1 MHGICSPEIVVQIVR
16 YFRQI
21 QFLLILGIITFS
33 ACVDD
38 NYNDIDTSLIYD
50 AEASLPLGNTNPML
64 SEILDTIDLIPIPEW
79 VDKDKASFFLYDSVY
94 YYSPG
99 RIDVS
104 TSGFFS
110 LDPFQN
116 DTIEISS
123 LMFRTNVIN
132 GIPATI
138 DLQLYFTDSTGIVLD
153 SLYSTGPLRI
163 EPAMVDSIGNVTA
176 SYEISELD
184 IYLSDDKID
193 SISNS
198 QNIEVSAVII
208 IPDSSQGTVAF
219 TSSQEIYIQV
229 GIRVGFKIVIS
240 DGN

>member
-1 MHGICSPEIVVQIVR
+1 MKILYRNNQV
-16 YFRQI
+16 
-21 QFLLILGIITFS
+21 FLLLSLLALFS
-33 ACVDD
+33 CVDD

-99 RIDVS
+99 RINVS
-104 TSGFFS
+104 TSAYFL

-132 GIPATI
+132 GIPAEI
-138 DLQLYFTDSTGIVLD
+138 DLQLYFTDSTGTVLD

-163 EPAMVDSIGNVTA
+163 EPAIVDSIGNVTA

-184 IYLSDDKID
+184 NYLSDDKID

-229 GIRVGFKIVIS
+229 GIRVEFKIIIS

>member
-1 MHGICSPEIVVQIVR
+1 MHGTCSPELSVQIVK

-21 QFLLILGIITFS
+21 QFLLLLGIITFS

-64 SEILDTIDLIPIPEW
+64 SEILDTIDLIPIPDW

-99 RIDVS
+99 RIKVS
-104 TSGFFS
+104 TSGYFS

-116 DTIEISS
+116 DTIEITS
-123 LMFRTNVIN
+123 LMFRTNAIN
-132 GIPATI
+132 GIPAEI
-138 DLQLYFTDSTGIVLD
+138 DLQLYFTDSTGSVID

-163 EPAMVDSIGNVTA
+163 EPAVVDSVGNVTA
-176 SYEISELD
+176 TYEIWELD
-184 IYLSDDKID
+184 NYFSDDKID

-198 QNIEVSAVII
+198 QYIEVKAEVI
-208 IPDSSQGTVAF
+208 IPDSSQGTIAF
-219 TSSQEIYIQV
+219 TSSQEIWIQV
-229 GIRVGFKIVIS
+229 GIWVGFKIVIS